1 MPQHRTI
8 DMASLDAYLETILTL
23 HPDALELVKAPEFR
37 RWIETRPVTDYT
49 AIYGDKTG
57 AGGDPMTVIGILNAY
72 KRGRKIWTRKEIA
85 ALTDKE
91 FQKLEHEIDEAMA
104 EGRIA

>member
-1 MPQHRTI
+1 
-8 DMASLDAYLETILTL
+8 MADLDAYLESILSA
-23 HPDALELVKAPEFR
+23 HPDGLELVATPEFQ
-37 RWIETRPVTDYT
+37 RWIESRPVSDYV

-91 FQKLEHEIDEAMA
+91 FQKIEHEIDEALS

>member
-1 MPQHRTI
+1 
-8 DMASLDAYLETILTL
+8 MADLDAYLKTILSV
-23 HPDALELVKAPEFR
+23 HSDALELAEAPEFQ
-37 RWIETRPVTDYT
+37 RWIESRPVSDYA

-85 ALTDKE
+85 ALTDEE

>member
-1 MPQHRTI
+1 
-8 DMASLDAYLETILTL
+8 MADLDAYLKTILSA
-23 HPDALELVKAPEFR
+23 HPDALELVEAPEFQ
-37 RWIETRPVTDYT
+37 RWIESRPSDYV

-57 AGGDPMTVIGILNAY
+57 AGGDAMTVIGILNAY

-91 FQKLEHEIDEAMA
+91 FQQLEHEIDEALA